1 MGIECAVIAGLFI
14 LIIATFFFTKRRQWA
29 WATLPL
35 LLVPLTDV
43 VIEFLLV
50 KAMKVE
56 VTVFGAILAL
66 VIVVAASAAWVGF
79 LAGHLD
85 QKRYKATY
93 ISITNLFNVALAAIV
108 ISNILSK
115 AALDANIPANVLG

>member
-1 MGIECAVIAGLFI
+1 MGVECAVIAGLFI
-14 LIIATFFFTKRRQWA
+14 LFFLIFICTKRRQWA

-35 LLVPLTDV
+35 LLVPLTDITV
-43 VIEFLLV
+43 ELLLI
-50 KAMKVE
+50 KALNVE
-56 VTVFGAILAL
+56 VTALGAILAL
-66 VIVVAASAAWVGF
+66 VIAVAISAVWIGF

-85 QKRYKATY
+85 HKRYNASY

-115 AALDANIPANVLG
+115 AALDASLPVNI

>member
-1 MGIECAVIAGLFI
+1 MGIECAVISGLFVI
-14 LIIATFFFTKRRQWA
+14 FIAVFLCTKRKQWA
-29 WATLPL
+29 LATLPL

-50 KAMKVE
+50 KAMKVD

-66 VIVVAASAAWVGF
+66 VIAVAVSAAWVGF
-79 LAGHLD
+79 FAGHLD
-85 QKRYKATY
+85 HKRYKATY
-93 ISITNLFNVALAAIV
+93 ISITNLFNVALAAII

-115 AALDANIPANVLG
+115 AALDANIPANGF

>member
-1 MGIECAVIAGLFI
+1 MGIECAVIAGFFI
-14 LIIATFFFTKRRQWA
+14 LIIVTFFLTKRRQWA
-29 WATLPL
+29 LATLPL
-35 LLVPLTDV
+35 LLVPLTYV
-43 VIEFLLV
+43 TIEYLLIQAFNV
-50 KAMKVE
+50 N

-66 VIVVAASAAWVGF
+66 VIAVAVAAAWVGF
-79 LAGHLD
+79 YAGHLS

-115 AALDANIPANVLG
+115 AALDANLPTNA

>member
-1 MGIECAVIAGLFI
+1 MGIECVVIAGMFVLFI
-14 LIIATFFFTKRRQWA
+14 AVFLCTKRRQWA

-35 LLVPLTDV
+35 LLVPLTDITV
-43 VIEFLLV
+43 ELLLI
-50 KAMKVE
+50 KALNVE
-56 VTVFGAILAL
+56 VTAFGAILAL
-66 VIVVAASAAWVGF
+66 VIAVAISAAWIGF

-85 QKRYKATY
+85 HKRYKASY

-115 AALDANIPANVLG
+115 AALDASLPVNI

>member
-1 MGIECAVIAGLFI
+1 MGIECAVIAGLF
-14 LIIATFFFTKRRQWA
+14 LLFVAVFLCTKRRQWA

-35 LLVPLTDV
+35 LLVPLTDI
-43 VIEFLLV
+43 VIELLLV
-50 KAMKVE
+50 KAFKVE

-66 VIVVAASAAWVGF
+66 VIAVAASAAWVGF

-85 QKRYKATY
+85 HKRYKATY
-93 ISITNLFNVALAAIV
+93 ISITNLFDVALAAIV

-115 AALDANIPANVLG
+115 AALDANLPANSLG

>member
-1 MGIECAVIAGLFI
+1 MGIECVVIAGMFVLFI
-14 LIIATFFFTKRRQWA
+14 AVFLCTKRRQWA

-43 VIEFLLV
+43 AIEFLLI
-50 KAMKVE
+50 KAFKVD
-56 VTVFGAILAL
+56 VTDFGAILAL
-66 VIVVAASAAWVGF
+66 VIAVAVSAAWVGF

-85 QKRYKATY
+85 HKRYKASY
-93 ISITNLFNVALAAIV
+93 IGITNLFNVALAAII

-115 AALDANIPANVLG
+115 AALDANIPVNG